1 MYEVLKKGRLHNLS
15 VKCQYDLFDKIV
27 KPILLYGCEIWGF
40 SNIELL
46 ERVQLKFCKLLLNLK
61 KSTPNFMVYG
71 ELGVYPLSVSVK
83 VRMVNFWSKLVNGK
97 ESKLSNTLYRYIYCQ
112 NMRNGFQSTW
122 LNFVKNVLDNSGLN
136 NIWLS
141 QGNFNSKWLNEN
153 LKRNLKDRFI
163 QKWRSDMENSS
174 KGICYRLFKENFE
187 FETTGTCFIQ
197 KIYAPSSSLLQGKH
211 LPFSPSP
218 LRLNIFRLFVI
229 LSLTQLYRYT
239 PEIFLFSTATFK
251 YTYGA
256 PLRRIGQEYSAN
268 VAFSSH

>member
-1 MYEVLKKGRLHNLS
+1 
-15 VKCQYDLFDKIV
+15 
-27 KPILLYGCEIWGF
+27 
-40 SNIELL
+40 
-46 ERVQLKFCKLLLNLK
+46 
-61 KSTPNFMVYG
+61 
-71 ELGVYPLSVSVK
+71 
-83 VRMVNFWSKLVNGK
+83 
-97 ESKLSNTLYRYIYCQ
+97 
-112 NMRNGFQSTW
+112 MRNGFQSTW

-163 QKWRSDMENSS
+163 QNWRSDMENSS
-174 KGICYRLFKENFE
+174 KGIYYRLFKENFE

-239 PEIFLFSTATFK
+239 PGIFLFSTATFK